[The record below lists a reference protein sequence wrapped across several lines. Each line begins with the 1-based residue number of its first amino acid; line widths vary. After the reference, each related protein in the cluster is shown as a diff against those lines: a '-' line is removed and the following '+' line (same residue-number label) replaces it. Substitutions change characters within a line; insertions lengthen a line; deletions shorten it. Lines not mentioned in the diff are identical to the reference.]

1 MTSYWRSLWP
11 LSWMTCSIKRSQRT
25 ELSLEFIRSFWPEKH
40 LWPTPNWDAP
50 RFRISCEMREYA
62 ELPCIDEVSSYS
74 VLKMGAL
81 HITSWVMGKKDL
93 DKWLHLFFSTSPQ
106 LQCPYLIGG
115 QTTFEGDI
123 VQNFNHDLK
132 IEYHIITQ
140 ISTSKFFFW
149 ILLLGIR
156 TD

>member
-81 HITSWVMGKKDL
+81 HITSWVMGKKIL
-93 DKWLHLFFSTSPQ
+93 INGCIYFFQLVLNCNVLIWLVVKQRLRGISF
-106 LQCPYLIGG
+106 
-115 QTTFEGDI
+115 
-123 VQNFNHDLK
+123 K
-132 IEYHIITQ
+132 
-140 ISTSKFFFW
+140 ISTTTWKSNI
-149 ILLLGIR
+149 IL
-156 TD
+156 